1 MEYDGVDDNAQKTEL
16 EVYLDEARYIESRSS
31 GTFDILSFWKG
42 NEFRYPE
49 VAAMARDVLSI
60 PISTVASESCF
71 STGGRVI
78 DRYRSSLKP
87 DIVEALICTKDW
99 LYGQQGNIRLLVI
112 CIFNFFIY
120 FFLSY
125 FNNINFYY
133 LLM

>member
-16 EVYLDEARYIESRSS
+16 EVYLDEARYIENRSS

-78 DRYRSSLKP
+78 DQYRSSLKP

-120 FFLSY
+120 LFLSY
-125 FNNINFYY
+125 FNNINFSYF
-133 LLM
+133 LM

>member
-1 MEYDGVDDNAQKTEL
+1 MEYDGVDDNAQKIEL
-16 EVYLDEARYIESRSS
+16 EVYLDEARYIENRGS

-42 NEFRYPE
+42 NEF
-49 VAAMARDVLSI
+49 RDVLSI

-78 DRYRSSLKP
+78 DQYRSLLKP

-120 FFLSY
+120 FF
-125 FNNINFYY
+125 FFFY
-133 LLM
+133 LTLITLISLIF

>member
-16 EVYLDEARYIESRSS
+16 EVYLDEARYIENRGS

-49 VAAMARDVLSI
+49 VAAMARDILSI
-60 PISTVASESCF
+60 PIFTVASESCF

-78 DRYRSSLKP
+78 DQYRSSLKP

-112 CIFNFFIY
+112 CIFNFFIK
-120 FFLSY
+120 FF
-125 FNNINFYY
+125 Y
-133 LLM
+133 LTLITLISLIF

>member
-31 GTFDILSFWKG
+31 GTFDILSYWKG

-49 VAAMARDVLSI
+49 VVAMARDVLSI

-71 STGGRVI
+71 SIGGRVI
-78 DRYRSSLKP
+78 DQYRNSLKP
-87 DIVEALICTKDW
+87 DIVETLICTKDW

-120 FFLSY
+120 FF
-125 FNNINFYY
+125 FY
-133 LLM
+133 LTLITLISIIF